1 MASIV
6 ERDGRWRA
14 LVRKAGH
21 TKCQTFATRTAAKAW
36 ATTVEREID
45 ELKARGVMQARGISL
60 AELVDRYTAELY
72 PVKPWG
78 RTKSADL
85 ARLKAEL
92 GQVAATDLTAHLITS
107 HFRKRHKEGAGGVV
121 ISAQVGYLVAVLRVA
136 RTVWHLDVPLQ
147 AALDA
152 RAALSSIGLVAKSGE
167 RDRRVSAAELNK
179 LIDCLEKWDTS
190 VPMADIL
197 RFCMASAMRISEV
210 CRLEWR
216 DLDAKART
224 IVVRD
229 RKHPK
234 KRLGNDMVVPLLS
247 ATGLDAFEIAMRQ
260 PRSGPRIF
268 PYKAATVST
277 YVTQAV
283 TECKIEDLHLHDI
296 RHEAISRLFAAGY
309 RIEQVAL
316 VSGHRDWKSLK
327 RYTHVSA
334 LDLHRVP
341 NP

>member
-6 ERDGRWRA
+6 ERGGRWRA

-21 TKCQTFATRTAAKAW
+21 TKCQTFSTRAAAKSW
-36 ATTVEREID
+36 AATVEREID
-45 ELKARGVMQARGISL
+45 ELKSRGVMQARGL
-60 AELVDRYTAELY
+60 TVADLVDRYVAEMY
-72 PVKPWG
+72 PLKPWG

-85 ARLKAEL
+85 ARIKSEL
-92 GQVAATDLTAHLITS
+92 GAKAAIDLNSFLITE
-107 HFRKRHKEGAGGVV
+107 HFRKRHKQGAGGVV
-121 ISAQVGYLVAVLRVA
+121 ISAQAGYLVAILRTA

-147 AALDA
+147 AAIDA
-152 RAALSSIGLVAKSGE
+152 RTALSSLGLVTKSDE
-167 RDRRVSAAELNK
+167 RDRRVTDAELAK
-179 LIDCLEKWDTS
+179 LIGCLTKWETT

-216 DLDAKART
+216 DLDEKGKN

-234 KRLGNDMVVPLLS
+234 KKLGNDMNVPLLS
-247 ATGLDAFEIAMRQ
+247 AAGFDAFEILRRQ
-260 PRSGPRIF
+260 PKSGPRIF
-268 PYKAATVST
+268 PYNAKTVSS
-277 YVTQAV
+277 YVTHAV
-283 TECKIEDLHLHDI
+283 AESKLEDLHLHDL

-309 RIEQVAL
+309 RIEEVAL

-327 RYTHVSA
+327 RYTHVA
-334 LDLHRVP
+334 AADLHREP
-341 NP
+341 RA